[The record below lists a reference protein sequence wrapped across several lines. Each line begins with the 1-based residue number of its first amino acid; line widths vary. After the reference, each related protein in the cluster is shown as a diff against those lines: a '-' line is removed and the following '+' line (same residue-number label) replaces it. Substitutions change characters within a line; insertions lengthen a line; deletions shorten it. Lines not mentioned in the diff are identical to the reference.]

1 MIKTYFIYSMKLK
14 YNSPGDLPLAKYLKT
29 LEIFNDA
36 SLSDLDKNIEIL
48 AIYADTTV
56 DSILKLRPD
65 VVEEYFTEMSNSI
78 SSYKSSNSK
87 RPKKIKIN
95 DQVYTINYNI
105 GKLNMAQYID
115 FQQIIVKKNYLEN
128 LPALLSIFIIPK
140 GHKYNDDYDIIELR
154 NILENNITLDE
165 ALSII
170 FFSKMKSISL
180 IKLKLLYY
188 RSMLKIMRW
197 TTKDKQTKE
206 MLRMTENQLSMLE
219 SNLTGTY
226 H

>member
-1 MIKTYFIYSMKLK
+1 MKLK

-65 VVEEYFTEMSNSI
+65 VVEEYFAEMSNSI
-78 SSYKSSNSK
+78 SSYKPSNSK

-154 NILENNITLDE
+154 RILENNITLDE

-219 SNLTGTY
+219 SNLTNTC

>member
-1 MIKTYFIYSMKLK
+1 MKLK

-29 LEIFNDA
+29 LEIFNDE

-65 VVEEYFTEMSNSI
+65 VVEEYFAEMSNSI
-78 SSYKSSNSK
+78 SSYKPSNSK

-154 NILENNITLDE
+154 RILENNITLDV

>member
-1 MIKTYFIYSMKLK
+1 MKLK

-36 SLSDLDKNIEIL
+36 SLSDLDKNVEIL
-48 AIYADTTV
+48 AIYTDTTV
-56 DSILKLRPD
+56 DEILKLRPD
-65 VVEEYFTEMSNSI
+65 EVGVYMADMSNAI
-78 SSYKSSNSK
+78 SSYKPSNSK

-95 DQVYTINYNI
+95 DQVYKINYNI

-154 NILENNITLDE
+154 NILENNLTLDE
-165 ALSII
+165 ALSIV

-188 RSMLKIMRW
+188 KAMLKTMRW
-197 TTKDKQTKE
+197 TTRDKQTKE
-206 MLRMTENQLSMLE
+206 MLRMAENQLLMLE

-226 H
+226 L

>member
-1 MIKTYFIYSMKLK
+1 MKLK

-48 AIYADTTV
+48 AIYADTTT

-65 VVEEYFTEMSNSI
+65 VVEEYFADMSNSI
-78 SSYKSSNSK
+78 SSYKPSNSK

-154 NILENNITLDE
+154 RILENNITLDE

>member
-1 MIKTYFIYSMKLK
+1 MKLK

-29 LEIFNDA
+29 LEIFNDKN
-36 SLSDLDKNIEIL
+36 LSDLDKNIEIL
-48 AIYADTTV
+48 AIYSDTTV
-56 DSILKLRPD
+56 DEILKLRPD
-65 VVEEYFTEMSNSI
+65 AVGSYFSDMSNAI
-78 SSYKSSNSK
+78 SSYKPSNSK
-87 RPKKIKIN
+87 HPKKIKIN
-95 DQVYTINYNI
+95 DQVYNVNYNI

-115 FQQIIVKKNYLEN
+115 FQQTIIKKNYLEN

-154 NILENNITLDE
+154 RILENNITLDE

>member
-1 MIKTYFIYSMKLK
+1 MKLK

-65 VVEEYFTEMSNSI
+65 VVEEYFAEMSNSI
-78 SSYKSSNSK
+78 SSYKPSNSK

-95 DQVYTINYNI
+95 EQVYTINYNI

-206 MLRMTENQLSMLE
+206 MLRMTENQLSILE
-219 SNLTGTY
+219 SNLTSTY

>member
-1 MIKTYFIYSMKLK
+1 MKLK

-65 VVEEYFTEMSNSI
+65 VVEEYFADMSNSI
-78 SSYKSSNSK
+78 SSYKPSNSK

-128 LPALLSIFIIPK
+128 IPALLSIFIIPK

-154 NILENNITLDE
+154 RILENNITLDE

>member
-1 MIKTYFIYSMKLK
+1 MKLK

-56 DSILKLRPD
+56 DNILKLRPD
-65 VVEEYFTEMSNSI
+65 VVEEYFAEMSNSI

-154 NILENNITLDE
+154 SILENNITLDE

-180 IKLKLLYY
+180 IKHKLLYY

-206 MLRMTENQLSMLE
+206 MLRMTENQLPMLE
-219 SNLTGTY
+219 SNLTSTY

>member
-1 MIKTYFIYSMKLK
+1 MKLK

-29 LEIFNDA
+29 LEIFNDT
-36 SLSDLDKNIEIL
+36 SLSDLDKNVEIL

-65 VVEEYFTEMSNSI
+65 EVGSYLADMSKSI
-78 SSYKSSNSK
+78 SSYKPSNSK
-87 RPKKIKIN
+87 HPKKIKIN
-95 DQVYTINYNI
+95 DQVYTINYNV

-154 NILENNITLDE
+154 NILENNMTLDE
-165 ALSII
+165 ALSIV
-170 FFSKMKSISL
+170 FFSKMKSTSL
-180 IKLKLLYY
+180 IKTKLQYY
-188 RSMLKIMRW
+188 KATLKIMRW
-197 TTKDKQTKE
+197 TTRDKQTKE
-206 MLRMTENQLSMLE
+206 MLRMAENQLSTLE
-219 SNLTGTY
+219 SNLTGTF

>member
-1 MIKTYFIYSMKLK
+1 MKLK

-65 VVEEYFTEMSNSI
+65 AVEEYFTQMSNSI
-78 SSYKSSNSK
+78 SSYNPSNSK

-154 NILENNITLDE
+154 RILENNITLDE